1 LSTYKSDLING
12 TVTQIKYSCLFTLV
26 SSISFGMELADAL
39 WKPHDDFYPFRMLM
53 WAAMCAL
60 FFLASRGALKNFTYT
75 VELAEADVTRVKARK
90 VLLAIFGAA
99 LNSFCFAIS
108 AIAAKQSGGLYN
120 VAAVVLGVLPLFFGF
135 LMYRGIKRLAPHS

>member
-1 LSTYKSDLING
+1 MSTYKSDLING

-99 LNSFCFAIS
+99 LNSFCFGMSVVAS
-108 AIAAKQSGGLYN
+108 RLFGGVCI
-120 VAAVVLGVLPLFFGF
+120 VAAVVFALLALFSAF
-135 LMYRGIKRLAPHS
+135 LMFRGIKHLAPNS